1 MSALGFVQ
9 NQKKTRNLIIL
20 VSLVIPVVVT
30 ALRYIPTPDF
40 SEAAK
45 HNLYYLPFIN
55 AVLNGSTFLLL
66 IGALWAIKNKK
77 IDLHRKLTTS
87 AVLLSALF
95 LVSYVIFHWT
105 CTETPYGGEGALKTF
120 YYIILI
126 THILLSAVIVPL
138 VLFAF
143 THAVAGRYDKHK
155 RVVKFAYPMW
165 IYVTF
170 TGVLVY
176 WMIQPYYPYSIF

>member
-1 MSALGFVQ
+1 MSALALVQ
-9 NQKKTRNLIIL
+9 NQKKTRNLIIV
-20 VSLVIPVVVT
+20 VSFVIPVVVT

-40 SEAAK
+40 SEATQ
-45 HNLYYLPFIN
+45 HQLYYLPFFN
-55 AVLNGSTFLLL
+55 AVLNGTAFLLL

-77 IDLHRKLTTS
+77 VALHRRLTTS
-87 AVLLSALF
+87 AVALSALF

-105 CTETPYGGEGALKTF
+105 CSETPYGGEGSLKTF

-143 THAVAGRYDKHK
+143 THALAGRFEKHK
-155 RVVKFAYPMW
+155 RVVKYAYPMW

-176 WMIQPYYPYSIF
+176 WMIQPFYPYSIF